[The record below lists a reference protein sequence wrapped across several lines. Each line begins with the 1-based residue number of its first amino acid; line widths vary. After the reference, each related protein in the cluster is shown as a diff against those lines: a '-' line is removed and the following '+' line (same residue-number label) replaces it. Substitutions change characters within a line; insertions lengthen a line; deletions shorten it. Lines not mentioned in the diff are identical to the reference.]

1 MSPPSR
7 SFSSRTRAGT
17 SSAITVVLF
26 QSGSRSV
33 VETTYFGIPL
43 NLSAK
48 SPSRDGQ
55 AAAKPS

>member
-1 MSPPSR
+1 MSSP
-7 SFSSRTRAGT
+7 
-17 SSAITVVLF
+17 ITVELF
-26 QSGSRSV
+26 HSGSPNV

-48 SPSRDGQ
+48 SPSRDGH